1 MGDII
6 LSGGGAGSGTT
17 TVTGTVTA
25 NQGTPNST
33 ANRWPVQITD
43 GTDLALVTAAGEV
56 NVLATAQ
63 PGVDIGDV
71 TINNG
76 AGAAAVNIQ
85 DGGNTI
91 TVDGTVTANQGGA
104 PWTVTGTKT
113 SNTAGPDANN
123 VGVLPAVA
131 TAAAPSYTE
140 GNQVAVSTD
149 LAGATRITGT
159 ITANAGTNLN
169 TSTLAL
175 ETTQSTGNTRI
186 GDLTEAAPATDTA
199 SSGLNGRLQRIAQR
213 LTSIIALLPAALVG
227 GRFDINNGAWLGS
240 TAPTVGSKTSANSI
254 PVVIASDQGAVS
266 VSAAITS
273 IPTGAGQ
280 TLQFATISQGAA
292 GTTTLV
298 TADATRKIKV
308 VSYVIV
314 ISATGTAK
322 FIDSTPTDLTGA
334 MPIAINGGVS
344 AIGTTFSPLFATA
357 VNKSLQIVSTTGAVT
372 GHLSYFLEV

>member
-25 NQGTPNST
+25 DQGAPNST

-71 TINNG
+71 TVNNG
-76 AGAAAVNIQ
+76 SGASAVNIQ

-91 TVDGTVTANQGGA
+91 TVDGTVTVNQGGA

-113 SNTAGPDANN
+113 NNSTAPGATNI
-123 VGVLPAVA
+123 GTLPAVA

-149 LAGATRITGT
+149 LAGAARITGT
-159 ITANAGTNLN
+159 VTANAGTNLN

-175 ETTQSTGNTRI
+175 ETTQTTGNTRI

-213 LTSIIALLPAALVG
+213 LTSLIALFPSALVG
-227 GRFDINNGAWLGS
+227 GRFDTNIGSWLGS
-240 TAPTVGSKTSANSI
+240 TAPTVGSKTSANSV

-266 VSAAITS
+266 VTASF
-273 IPTGAGQ
+273 PTGGGQ
-280 TLQFATISQGAA
+280 TLLFAVISQGAA

-298 TADATRKIKV
+298 TADATKKIKV

-334 MPIAINGGVS
+334 MPIATNGGVS

-357 VNKSLQIVSTTGAVT
+357 VNKSLQIVSTVGAVT
-372 GHLSYFLEV
+372 GHLSYFLEA